1 MGALQAISHSP
12 HNTNLALGCSASVN
26 CSHSGGTV
34 EHFIL
39 LQHCVLAGGSH
50 YCLCLVVL
58 TPQCLCLP
66 SAAPP
71 AGGSH
76 QLQRRRWE
84 PEGAILCSQQ
94 KLGYLLSRG
103 HPASP
108 ARSAENYRLTS
119 PPQGT
124 HFSLL
129 SVRKSTSTK
138 PVASITLR
146 PCMQRSSLV
155 YDHFLGSA
163 AHQPAGQ
170 LMNPGCAA
178 RIFHLVGTHPE
189 GTDAVAHQ
197 APAPWGRAGFGPCSP

>member
-1 MGALQAISHSP
+1 M
-12 HNTNLALGCSASVN
+12 
-26 CSHSGGTV
+26 

-39 LQHCVLAGGSH
+39 HQHCVLAGGSH

-76 QLQRRRWE
+76 QLRRRRWE
-84 PEGAILCSQQ
+84 HEGAILCSQQ
-94 KLGYLLSRG
+94 KLGYLLYWG

-108 ARSAENYRLTS
+108 AHSAENYRLTS

-124 HFSLL
+124 LFSLL
-129 SVRKSTSTK
+129 GVMKSTSTK

-155 YDHFLGSA
+155 YDHFLGIV

-178 RIFHLVGTHPE
+178 RIFHLVGTLPE
-189 GTDAVAHQ
+189 GTDTVAHQ
-197 APAPWGRAGFGPCSP
+197 ATAPWGTAGFGPHSM

>member
-1 MGALQAISHSP
+1 MGALQAISPSL
-12 HNTNLALGCSASVN
+12 HNTNLALGCSVSVN
-26 CSHSGGTV
+26 CSYSGGTV

-39 LQHCVLAGGSH
+39 LQNCVLAGGSH
-50 YCLCLVVL
+50 YCPCLVMQ
-58 TPQCLCLP
+58 PPRHLCP
-66 SAAPP
+66 PGAAPP

-84 PEGAILCSQQ
+84 PEGAVLCSQQ

-119 PPQGT
+119 PPQGI

-129 SVRKSTSTK
+129 GVMKSTFTK

-146 PCMQRSSLV
+146 PRMQRSSSV
-155 YDHFLGSA
+155 YASIAFWGLLPVDQQGS
-163 AHQPAGQ
+163 
-170 LMNPGCAA
+170 
-178 RIFHLVGTHPE
+178 R
-189 GTDAVAHQ
+189 
-197 APAPWGRAGFGPCSP
+197 